1 MEEKQRD
8 RSRKENEGLIK
19 ATWSW
24 HGRSFFEILF
34 AQFFQDKGSFGGAPT
49 GSSHTAGCAA
59 CQDVWVVKMERAV
72 TLLSNGEV
80 FSQKVMFLVL
90 RSGLCGAN
98 KVTQSPPTLSS
109 HLPSF
114 CYFLCFI
121 QKLQPS
127 KCVTR
132 AFWVCFGPA
141 HIFMTVMPGRNL
153 KCFVFSRD
161 QWVHWDRARSWDEI
175 SQFGRTR
182 H

>member
-19 ATWSW
+19 ATGSW

-34 AQFFQDKGSFGGAPT
+34 AQFSQDKGSFGGAPCWMCCMP
-49 GSSHTAGCAA
+49 GW
-59 CQDVWVVKMERAV
+59 VWVVKMERAV
-72 TLLSNGEV
+72 TLLSNSEV
-80 FSQKVMFLVL
+80 SFQKVVFLVL
-90 RSGLCGAN
+90 RSGLCRAN

-127 KCVTR
+127 KCLTR
-132 AFWVCFGPA
+132 AFWVCFGSA
-141 HIFMTVMPGRNL
+141 RIFMTVMLGRSL

-161 QWVHWDRARSWDEI
+161 QWMHWDRARSWDEI
-175 SQFGRTR
+175 SQFERTR